1 MASEQSKIAVMQTSQ
16 STATAEILKES
27 SVEIQLVPDLKVLSD
42 EISAAVAGQKADADF
57 ELFGDDDSEEDEDK
71 ERLVQERLKAYAEKK
86 AKKPGV
92 IAKSTVIY
100 DVKPW
105 DDTIDVKQIEE
116 KVRAIEKDGLV
127 WGTSKVVP
135 VAYELNKLQ
144 ICCVIEDE
152 KVSTDWLEEEIT
164 ANEDL
169 VQSVDM
175 VAFNKSIVIPH
186 SYTIYEA
193 VTGRKPDGWLLADS
207 GYDHAIKGRIFIF
220 GRKSYEQWIGMVK
233 KIYADETFKISLP
246 LFEQMIPQQ
255 SNSYDCGICN
265 CLFAQSVS
273 RDVLPDFKQQQ
284 VKEICRRIL
293 KEPLTESCLNQR
305 KLMNLL

>member
-1 MASEQSKIAVMQTSQ
+1 MASEQSKIAVMQTSE

-42 EISAAVAGQKADADF
+42 EISAAVAGQKTDADF
-57 ELFGDDDSEEDEDK
+57 EFFGDDDSEEDEDK

-116 KVRAIEKDGLV
+116 K
-127 WGTSKVVP
+127 
-135 VAYELNKLQ
+135 

-169 VQSVDM
+169 VRSVDV
-175 VAFNKSIVIPH
+175 VAFNKV
-186 SYTIYEA
+186 
-193 VTGRKPDGWLLADS
+193 
-207 GYDHAIKGRIFIF
+207 
-220 GRKSYEQWIGMVK
+220 
-233 KIYADETFKISLP
+233 
-246 LFEQMIPQQ
+246 
-255 SNSYDCGICN
+255 
-265 CLFAQSVS
+265 
-273 RDVLPDFKQQQ
+273 
-284 VKEICRRIL
+284 
-293 KEPLTESCLNQR
+293 
-305 KLMNLL
+305 

>member
-1 MASEQSKIAVMQTSQ
+1 MVSEQSNIAVTSE
-16 STATAEILKES
+16 STATAEILEEG

-71 ERLVQERLKAYAEKK
+71 ERLVQERLKAYADKK

-105 DDTIDVKQIEE
+105 TVHTIDVKQIEE

-135 VAYELNKLQ
+135 VAYGLNKLQ
-144 ICCVIEDE
+144 IICVIEDE

-169 VQSVDM
+169 VQSVDV
-175 VAFNKSIVIPH
+175 VAFNKV
-186 SYTIYEA
+186 
-193 VTGRKPDGWLLADS
+193 
-207 GYDHAIKGRIFIF
+207 
-220 GRKSYEQWIGMVK
+220 
-233 KIYADETFKISLP
+233 
-246 LFEQMIPQQ
+246 
-255 SNSYDCGICN
+255 
-265 CLFAQSVS
+265 
-273 RDVLPDFKQQQ
+273 
-284 VKEICRRIL
+284 
-293 KEPLTESCLNQR
+293 
-305 KLMNLL
+305 